1 MKHPSHQEDQDSDDD
16 GSTYDY
22 EKCLGPIAQSNLG
35 WPPSISADVVAG
47 DGFVVLLLSGT
58 MYFRRQ
64 MHCKCVSYLGVMI

>member
-16 GSTYDY
+16 SSTYDY
-22 EKCLGPIAQSNLG
+22 EKCLGPIVQSNLG

-58 MYFRRQ
+58 MYSRRQ
-64 MHCKCVSYLGVMI
+64 MHCR